1 MFERGGSLTQVG
13 LVAALA
19 APWMLKFLWAP
30 FVDCHWWPA
39 LGRRRSWILP
49 LQLALAAACLVGALV
64 HTNLPLLLGLVL
76 LMNLL
81 AATQDI
87 AVDGLAVDLLGK
99 DDLGHGN
106 AIQVAGYKV
115 GMIASGGLLMAAVGW
130 IGWGG
135 LLAGMGLLTLLTL
148 AATFAYDEPAAPA
161 AAKEGQAPQTLG
173 AVVGALGAALR
184 RPGALWLVG
193 FCAVYRIG
201 ESLIDGMW
209 TPFLYKVAR
218 LSSTQIGVWV
228 GTWGIVAGLLG
239 TLAGG
244 VLASRWR
251 LDATLGLAL
260 VLRAGPLA
268 TQALLAV
275 DPSRVTATS
284 VIGITLVEHVA
295 SGVLTTAMFAFMMS
309 RVDRSIGATHYTLLA
324 CVEVLGK
331 SPGAWAAGWLAD
343 RLGFATLFAIGTGL
357 TLAVIPLLGP
367 VFRKPEGEQARDEP
381 AAGGVQDGV
390 HPAPGFLP
398 PPGWQPPSEAP
409 PVIEAAPRP
418 EVLGPS
424 GIEPPP
430 GEAPK

>member
-1 MFERGGSLTQVG
+1 VLVLERGGSLTQAG

-19 APWMLKFLWAP
+19 APWMLKVLWAP
-30 FVDCHWWPA
+30 LVDCHWWPA

-49 LQLALAAACLVGALV
+49 LQLAMGAACFAGAAL
-64 HTNLPLLLGLVL
+64 HGNLPLLLGLVL
-76 LMNLL
+76 VMNLL

-115 GMIASGGLLMAAVGW
+115 GMIASGGLLMAGVGW
-130 IGWGG
+130 LGWGG
-135 LLAGMGLLTLLTL
+135 LLVGMGVLTLLTL
-148 AATFAYDEPAAPA
+148 VATFAYEEPPAPKA
-161 AAKEGQAPQTLG
+161 TELGHAPQTFG
-173 AVVGALGAALR
+173 AVVAVLR
-184 RPGALWLVG
+184 FVLAKPGALWLVG

-209 TPFLYKVAR
+209 TPFLYKVAG
-218 LSSTQIGVWV
+218 LNAAQIGVWV
-228 GTWGIVAGLLG
+228 GTWGLVAGLLG

-251 LDATLGLAL
+251 LDAVLGLAI
-260 VLRAGPLA
+260 VLRSGPLA
-268 TQALLAV
+268 TQALLALQ
-275 DPSRVTATS
+275 PQLVTATS

-309 RVDRSIGATHYTLLA
+309 RVDRTIGATHYTLLA
-324 CVEVLGK
+324 CVEVIGK

-343 RLGFATLFAIGTGL
+343 RIGFAALFSVGTAL

-367 VFRKPEGEQARDEP
+367 VFRKPEGEKAWDEP
-381 AAGGVQDGV
+381 AGTVQDGV
-390 HPAPGFLP
+390 HEASPPLAFLP
-398 PPGWQPPSEAP
+398 PPGWQPPATDEEEKA
-409 PVIEAAPRP
+409 
-418 EVLGPS
+418 
-424 GIEPPP
+424 
-430 GEAPK
+430 